1 MLLVQWLIY
10 IDGHYYP
17 RVFFADSN
25 KNIVPEFNNEE
36 YSPTNM
42 YYYYDIQSLYIQMT
56 EFLEYNREN
65 VIENQ
70 IEVGGRPTRYHE
82 EEEL

>member
-1 MLLVQWLIY
+1 
-10 IDGHYYP
+10 
-17 RVFFADSN
+17 
-25 KNIVPEFNNEE
+25 
-36 YSPTNM
+36 M

-70 IEVGGRPTRYHE
+70 IEAGGRPTRYHE